1 MIESVAMF
9 SAVVLSFARI
19 FYSGVTN
26 RLGNLTK
33 WREGGRGS
41 ICPVLKTNHQ
51 GHSGA
56 IRLVQC
62 FMLPNKTNHLP
73 KFRAYFPVMNA
84 ALEGESI
91 ADT

>member
-33 WREGGRGS
+33 WREGGRGFDLS
-41 ICPVLKTNHQ
+41 SVKNEPSRPFRSDTFSTVLYVTQ
-51 GHSGA
+51 
-56 IRLVQC
+56 Q
-62 FMLPNKTNHLP
+62 NKSFT
-73 KFRAYFPVMNA
+73 
-84 ALEGESI
+84 
-91 ADT
+91 